1 MKSIQARLTIT
12 FIGLMVALLVTV
24 WGVNRWYL
32 EDFYVNQ
39 KVESLM
45 RAYDTIDRQIERYEK
60 GLMCKEQLLQRLE
73 ALVGEEG
80 EVRAVKTSARVDGD
94 LLKVTLES
102 ECLEEIG
109 REAPGRTP
117 MPQQADSGA

>member
-12 FIGLMVALLVTV
+12 FIGLMVALLVIV

-45 RAYDTIDRQIERYEK
+45 RAMIPSTGRSSGMKRRES
-60 GLMCKEQLLQRLE
+60 
-73 ALVGEEG
+73 ALRRPWSGSWTVPETLW
-80 EVRAVKTSARVDGD
+80 RAISKS
-94 LLKVTLES
+94 
-102 ECLEEIG
+102 
-109 REAPGRTP
+109 
-117 MPQQADSGA
+117 